1 MNTLIFILIFLSTF
15 FSSNFLTSASTP
27 SPYKSHC
34 ASIVP
39 DSVPVKLKLSSFPL
53 PQLHNGYFKGCEK
66 ILKTSSSWLQNGF
79 SLQTNKVHQ
88 TQTSGLFKVE
98 ATLKFISNNDR
109 YYSSRNSGKVVVFK
123 LEGFWSE
130 SSGRLCMVGKGKG
143 YSKDGDFLHDLDA
156 VFKLSNLFNSSNV
169 TSLIHGSLS
178 TAADDIQ
185 DFEPIYVLMLPQKNY
200 KYSLDSKEVEHDF
213 ASDENDDDEGLPLDP
228 SSFCSYQVSRAIR
241 WLYLEHPIDCHLD
254 SVKNRSPIG
263 GVDGSSCGS
272 MISMDEIECSSTTD
286 KPRFRVLV
294 RFPYDDYHYYG
305 FEPVNVTRQTPMFVG
320 EGWWD
325 ETKNQIQIV
334 ACNFMGVKDDSS
346 SSLSGA
352 HVGDCSIRLRLKF
365 PSVLSIKNTS
375 RIVGKI
381 WSNKTQKDLVNFN
394 DGFENSKVVLQGL
407 KYEYT
412 QLETVKKFCPTR
424 HNHVKNQENRY
435 PDAYSHYMRTQF
447 SVREY
452 KKRIAWADS
461 SPLAVDDKIYRDPF
475 VSFDSVTATS
485 VSQPYEVIDNTTL
498 FNVSFTM
505 TLYSY
510 TMSEDKKSLLN
521 KSSKISAEGTYD
533 AETGILCMVGCRNL
547 VLNFSSGTPK
557 AADSPD
563 CEIQI
568 KFEFPPLDAARRRSH
583 IKGSIESTRKS
594 SDPLYFKV
602 LNLTSYAYY
611 TQGEDTAWRMDMETI
626 MVLVSTILAS
636 AFLVSQLIHL
646 KRNPKVLPLIS
657 LTMVSIL
664 TLGHMLPLVL
674 NFEAVFTQN
683 PNNRNFVFRNVGM
696 FQLEMNETTVRLLTM
711 VVFLLLLRFLWVSWS
726 ARKADEESHKRLWVA
741 EKKTACVILP
751 LYALCFLITLLLKS
765 KNNYEASSFQRHSSW
780 KGLKQLGG
788 LVLDGFLLPQ
798 IMFNLFSNMKD
809 NALSCWF
816 YFGTSFVRMLPHA
829 YDLYRAHNYDD
840 QDDDYGFYYYYAD
853 PSADF
858 YSTTW
863 DIVIPLGS
871 LMFAVIILLQQRFG
885 GCCVVP
891 RRFRSSQEGYQKV
904 PMVTIP
910 EEEEGEKE
918 NEKEKE
924 REKENEKEKER
935 EEAV

>member
-1 MNTLIFILIFLSTF
+1 MNTVIFILIFLSTF

-27 SPYKSHC
+27 SPYKSRC

-39 DSVPVKLKLSSFPL
+39 ASVPVKLKPSSFPL
-53 PQLHNGYFKGCEK
+53 PQLHTGYFKGGEK
-66 ILKTSSSWLQNGF
+66 ILQTSFSWLQNGF

-98 ATLKFISNNDR
+98 ASLKFISNNDR
-109 YYSSRNSGKVVVFK
+109 YYSSRSKVIVFK
-123 LEGFWSE
+123 LDGFWSE

-156 VFKLSNLFNSSNV
+156 VFTLSNLFNSSNV

-178 TAADDIQ
+178 SADDVHQ
-185 DFEPIYVLMLPQKNY
+185 DRYFEPIYVLMLPQKNY
-200 KYSLDSKEVEHDF
+200 KYSLDSREVEHDF
-213 ASDENDDDEGLPLDP
+213 AYHENDADEGLPLDP
-228 SSFCSYQVSRAIR
+228 SSFCSHQISGAIR
-241 WLYLEHPIDCHLD
+241 WLYLDHPIDCHLN
-254 SVKNRSPIG
+254 SVKNKNPIG
-263 GVDGSSCGS
+263 GVNESSCGS
-272 MISMDEIECSSTTD
+272 MISMDEIECSSSTTD

-294 RFPYDDYHYYG
+294 RFPYDDYYYYG
-305 FEPVNVTRQTPMFVG
+305 FESVNVTRQTPMFVG

-375 RIVGKI
+375 RIVGQI

-394 DGFENSKVVLQGL
+394 DGFGNSRVVLHGL

-412 QLETVKKFCPTR
+412 QLEKVKKFCPTR
-424 HNHVKNQENRY
+424 HNQVKNQENRY
-435 PDAYSHYMRTQF
+435 PAAYSHYMRTQS

-452 KKRIAWADS
+452 KKRIGWADS
-461 SPLAVDDKIYRDPF
+461 SPLAVGDEIYRDPF
-475 VSFDSVTATS
+475 VIFDSATATS
-485 VSQPYEVIDNTTL
+485 VSQPYEGITSNNTL

-505 TLYSY
+505 TLYSNS
-510 TMSEDKKSLLN
+510 MLEDKKSLFN
-521 KSSKISAEGTYD
+521 KSSKQARISAEGTYD

-557 AADSPD
+557 GEDSPD
-563 CEIQI
+563 CEMLI

-611 TQGEDTAWRMDMETI
+611 TQREDTTWRMDVETI

-664 TLGHMLPLVL
+664 TLGHMVPLVL
-674 NFEAVFTQN
+674 NFEAVFAQN
-683 PNNRNFVFRNVGM
+683 RYNRNFVFRNVGM
-696 FQLEMNETTVRLLTM
+696 LRLEVNETTVRLSTM

-726 ARKADEESHKRLWVA
+726 ARKADEKSHKGLWVA

-751 LYALCFLITLLLKS
+751 LYALCFLIALLLQS
-765 KNNYEASSFQRHSSW
+765 KNNYEESSFQRHSSW
-780 KGLKQLGG
+780 EGLKELGG

-798 IMFNLFSNMKD
+798 IMFNLFSNMKE
-809 NALSCWF
+809 NALSSWF

-829 YDLYRAHNYDD
+829 YDLYRAHIYDG
-840 QDDDYGFYYYYAD
+840 QDDDNGFYYYYAD
-853 PSADF
+853 PSADY

-891 RRFRSSQEGYQKV
+891 RRFRSSHEGYQKV

-910 EEEEGEKE
+910 EEEG
-918 NEKEKE
+918 
-924 REKENEKEKER
+924 EKEKER
-935 EEAV
+935 EETV